1 MVEPQVIGFG
11 ESESGFRFGFKGQK
25 NIFPDFSIFERGNRK
40 VGFRTQKNIFF
51 PRFSSS
57 RLKKGVSASGASWP
71 FPASRHS
78 PGLMKFL
85 GTFLKD
91 FANKVST

>member
-1 MVEPQVIGFG
+1 MVEPQVIEIG

-25 NIFPDFSIFERGNRK
+25 NIFLDFSIFERENRK

-57 RLKKGVSASGASWP
+57 RVKKEFRLRVHPGC
-71 FPASRHS
+71 FPPYVIH
-78 PGLMKFL
+78 L
-85 GTFLKD
+85 G
-91 FANKVST
+91 